1 MQKNK
6 IVIAIDGYSSCGK
19 STVAKALAKTL
30 NITYIDTGA
39 MYRAVTYYCLQH
51 NLIKNN
57 IVDEAKL
64 ISEFDKINIRFKYNN
79 DFTQQ
84 ATFLND
90 VNIEKE
96 IRGLEVSNSVSFVSK
111 IKEVREKLVE
121 LQRYMAGTEG
131 VVMDGRDIGTVVLP
145 NADFKFFMTA
155 DSKVR
160 ATRRYDE
167 LVAKGENPSFEDILQ
182 NVNQR
187 DYEDEN
193 RTESPLKKAQDAII
207 LDNTNM
213 NQQQQLNWIIDIIEK

>member
-57 IVDEAKL
+57 IVDETKL

-111 IKEVREKLVE
+111 IKEVRKKLVE

-187 DYEDEN
+187 DHEDEN